1 MSSPIHSGVL
11 LRYHYVWTTEWQTF
25 TLAYPVPLSSPWTIN
40 SQSIWVPYSF
50 SYLLVA
56 TSTASRQLVTV
67 KSHLS
72 TPGLFSTWWLESLT
86 FCNPKCTFFPQP
98 CHSFWSPHSQTS
110 CPVPVSQ
117 FLKPDVSG
125 ISHIHL
131 TLSSQPQRALSS
143 LSPQCVCI
151 WSLLFTD
158 KTLKLFVLKNK
169 QTNKQTRL
177 NQSKP
182 NHEPCRHTAC
192 PCQILVFGTL
202 KKLLLNFWVLVS

>member
-1 MSSPIHSGVL
+1 MISPIHSGVLL

-25 TLAYPVPLSSPWTIN
+25 TLAYPVAVSSPWTIK
-40 SQSIWVPYSF
+40 SQSICVSYSF

-72 TPGLFSTWWLESLT
+72 TPGLFPTWWLESLT
-86 FCNPKCTFFPQP
+86 CCNPKCTFFPQP

-131 TLSSQPQRALSS
+131 TLSTQPQRALRS

-151 WSLLFTD
+151 WSLLFND
-158 KTLKLFVLKNK
+158 KTLKLFCFEK
-169 QTNKQTRL
+169 QTDKQANKTQPIKT
-177 NQSKP
+177 KP
-182 NHEPCRHTAC
+182 WA
-192 PCQILVFGTL
+192 L
-202 KKLLLNFWVLVS
+202 